1 MAPDTTPSLIRPLSE
16 LLGGHAARIGD
27 KVAFT
32 DARRGVGYRELDL
45 RTSRLAGRLAALG
58 LGNGGRAAVLMGNSV
73 EMVESCLAV
82 IRAGGI
88 TVPLNPQA
96 SEAELVH
103 FLRDSGASVVLC
115 DPARLDVL
123 LRAVAASGLP
133 RPSIVLTG
141 DSPGAAAHDT
151 ADTAGY
157 DVTAYETL
165 AATPYDGPVPE
176 ENPLDAPAWML
187 YTSGTTGRPKG
198 VLYSLR
204 SSLWLVEACHVGVL
218 GMTQDD
224 RLLWPMPLFHGLGQ
238 NLCVMAV
245 VAVGAGARLM
255 SGFAP
260 SEVLDALRDDGVT
273 FLAGVPTTYHY
284 LLDRARQEHT
294 RLPSLRLGFVA
305 GSAGG
310 ASLGSRFEEA
320 FGVPLVDQYGSTE
333 TGAITSNRPTGDRVA
348 GAAGPP
354 VPGVD
359 IRLVDGGSG
368 AEVPDG
374 EQGEVWV
381 SGPNLMLGYHGQPDA
396 TAEVLRDGWYR
407 TGDLARR
414 DALGQVTLTGRL
426 KELIIRGGENIHPVE
441 IEDVVRT
448 APGVADA
455 AVGGEPHEVLGE
467 VPVAYVVPGP
477 EGVDVQALFEH
488 CRTRLSF
495 FKVPEKVYAVERVP
509 RTASGKVTRHLLA
522 DADARLLGTASTGAP
537 GEHGERG
544 AEPDRGE
551 WAGRLAAL
559 TAAERARTVLD
570 LVRAEVALAL
580 GVEAERVT
588 PTRPFVDLGLGSL
601 AVVAVGRQLC
611 ALVGLRLPA
620 TAVFD
625 HPTPAA
631 FADRLLSELTEPSEP
646 TEPSE
651 LTAPTG
657 TRTAAEA
664 FPAERTAPAGPDP
677 DGAEPIAIIGMAC
690 RFPGGVESPE
700 QLWDL
705 VAAGRDATSDFPA
718 DRGWALDTLFDP
730 DPDHHGTSYVA
741 RGGFLADPSAFDA
754 GFFGIAPRE
763 ATAMDPQQRLML
775 EVAWEVF
782 ERAGV
787 DPTGLAGSETGVFV
801 GTKGQTYSTLA
812 APGSEYEGHL
822 GFATSGSVMSG
833 RVAYTLGLH
842 GPAVTV
848 DTACSAS
855 LVALHLACGSLR
867 SGESRLAL
875 AGGVTVMSTPDD
887 MITFSRHRGLA
898 PDGRVKA
905 FAGAADGTA
914 FGEGAGV
921 LLLERLSDAQRAGHR
936 VLAVIRGSA
945 VNQDGASNGLT
956 APNGRAQQRVI
967 RRALANARVA
977 AHEVDLV
984 EAHGTG
990 TTLGDPIEAEAI
1002 LAAYGRGRDPQR
1014 PLWIGSVKSNI
1025 AHTQAAAGMA
1035 GVIKLVEAMRHAVLP
1050 ATLHVDR
1057 PSPHVDWS
1065 SGNVRLLDEA
1075 RPWTAADGRPRR
1087 AGVSS
1092 FAISGTNA
1100 HVVLEEAPHSPSA
1113 EESPA
1118 PVRALTAVPW
1128 LLSAKSPAALRDQAR
1143 RLESFLRAAPGRDAV
1158 DVGRT
1163 LALSRAGLEHRAA
1176 VVADLGRG
1184 ADGAGSA
1191 EGLLR
1196 ALRALAEGEPAAG
1209 LTTDHAGAARTTA
1222 FLFTGQGSQWAGMA
1236 RELYEAF
1243 PVFAEALDAVCDHLA
1258 PQVRQLLLTA
1268 GDAADDGRIHRT
1280 GIAQPALFALEVAQF
1295 ALLRSWGV
1303 RPDALAGHSL
1313 GELAAA
1319 HVAGVFSPADAAR
1332 LVTARGELMQ
1342 ALPEGGA
1349 MIALEAT
1356 EDEVL
1361 PLLVGRESRLAI
1373 AAVNAPRSVV
1383 VSGDEDAVA
1392 EVARAVSERGGRT
1405 KRLTVS
1411 HAFHSPRMDAVLE
1424 EFEAVARTV
1433 TYRAP
1438 DVPIVSTVTGAVAG
1452 AELLTPAYWTGQLR
1466 SAVRFAAAV
1475 GTLRERGTDTFV
1487 ELGPDASLT
1496 ALVRQIADDADRG
1509 DGGDGG
1515 GRTGG
1520 HRALPV
1526 SRRDRPGAA
1535 TAVGVAAA
1543 LHTAGVPVDWA
1554 AFFDGTAARHVTL
1567 PTYAFQRKRYWLPAL
1582 AAPAASPVPT
1592 VAVESAAGEAAGET
1606 AGETAEKTAPS
1617 GRVLKPGERPE
1628 VAARLAGVLAGLDE
1642 EKQLLHMID
1651 RIATRIAAVLGHDS
1665 ADAIDPDVPF
1675 LELGVDSLM
1684 AVEMRNQFS
1693 DFCGVS
1699 LRPTLVFEHP
1709 TPAVLADHLLAK
1721 VLAAVSA
1728 TPGVD
1733 EDAVDFAAE
1742 VVLAADVS
1750 PADEVI
1756 RVADDPREV
1765 LLTGATGFLGAYL
1778 LRDLLRTTRA
1788 TVHCL
1793 VRGADEADAWARLRE
1808 NLEWYEFW
1816 DGIDPDRLSVVVG
1829 DLARPLLGLAPER
1842 FDALARSV
1850 DSVYHAAATVNG
1862 LYPYSALKDANV
1874 TGTAEILRLAAR
1886 HRTVPVHHVS
1896 STGVFA
1902 AEAVPGQALQ
1912 VTDPPGPAEALS
1924 SGYRQT
1930 KLVAEQIIELARG
1943 RGLPVSVYRV
1953 DEISGDSE
1961 RGFCQ
1966 THDFVWL
1973 SMKGIVQAGAVPQD
1987 PAGIFH
1993 LVPVDHVSAA
2003 ILRLSRDDRAAGRN
2017 HHLANGTHLPFSAM
2031 TESLRSLGY
2040 HLDELRWD
2048 AWVRR
2053 IRADRDNAMVPMIDA
2068 FESTIYSGR
2077 NHYLSVDTSQTRELL
2092 AGTGVDCPP
2101 MTRELFEKYVGFF
2114 VRVGYFPEPGAGRC
2128 PEPGVGYFPEPGV
2141 GDLPGGDAVD
2151 GGAQAFRVR
2160 KAAWEDLPAMAGI
2173 CFEAF
2178 NTLNASLGLAPEWS
2192 SVDEVTEM
2200 FRDRLAAPGCLAYVA
2215 VDGAGSVTGSNFL
2228 VLGESVAAFGPL
2240 SVAPGAQGGGVG
2252 RLLMDEVIGAAA
2264 RHDRDSVRAVQ
2275 VTNNLGAYRLYSSLG
2290 FVPYEQLSLVAG
2302 YAPPTPANMAGFT
2315 VRAMTEDD
2323 VPACQELYRSVNGH
2337 ARDGEIH
2344 MAAKRAFGWSQPY
2357 VVVDRSS
2364 GTLAGYTTGLSDLG
2378 HLTAAS
2384 EAAARALYTGAGE
2397 LMRRAVPDGAPPRLR
2412 IPGRLLPETL
2422 SWAFRTRGIALE
2434 RLETLVVRGSYTAPQ
2449 EGVYCP
2455 GLSY

>member
-1 MAPDTTPSLIRPLSE
+1 MIRPLSE

-27 KVAFT
+27 KVAFA
-32 DARRGVGYRELDL
+32 DAGRGVGYRELDL
-45 RTSRLAGRLAALG
+45 RTSRLAGHLAALG
-58 LGNGGRAAVLMGNSV
+58 LESGGRAAVLMGNSV
-73 EMVESCLAV
+73 EAVESCLAV
-82 IRAGGI
+82 IRAGGV
-88 TVPLNPQA
+88 TVPINPQA
-96 SEAELVH
+96 SDAELAH
-103 FLRDSGASVVLC
+103 FLRDSGASLVLC

-123 LRAVAASGLP
+123 LRAVSASGVP
-133 RPSIVLTG
+133 RPAIVLTG
-141 DSPGAAAHDT
+141 DAPPPKDAP
-151 ADTAGY
+151 AGII
-157 DVTAYETL
+157 AYETL
-165 AATPYDGPVPE
+165 AAAEPEGPAPR

-218 GMTQDD
+218 GMSQDD

-238 NLCVMAV
+238 NLCVMGV
-245 VAVGAGARLM
+245 VAVGAEARLM

-284 LLDRARQEHT
+284 LLDRAQQERT
-294 RLPSLRLGFVA
+294 ELPSLRLGFVA
-305 GSAGG
+305 GSASG

-348 GAAGPP
+348 GSAGPP

-359 IRLVDGGSG
+359 VRLVGTGSG
-368 AEVPDG
+368 AEVPAGD
-374 EQGEVWV
+374 EGEVWV
-381 SGPNLMLGYHGQPDA
+381 GGPNLMLGYHGLPDA

-407 TGDLARR
+407 TGDLGRR
-414 DALGQVTLTGRL
+414 DALGHVTLTGRL
-426 KELIIRGGENIHPVE
+426 KELIIRGGENVHPVE

-448 APGVADA
+448 AAGVVDA
-455 AVGGEPHEVLGE
+455 AVGGEPHEVFGE

-488 CRTRLSF
+488 CRGLLSF
-495 FKVPEKVYAVERVP
+495 FKVPEKVYAIECVP
-509 RTASGKVTRHLLA
+509 RTASGKITRHLLA
-522 DADARLLGTASTGAP
+522 EAGSRLLGVATGGAP
-537 GEHGERG
+537 GTETDAGRERG
-544 AEPDRGE
+544 GGPGE
-551 WAGRLAAL
+551 WAHRLAAL
-559 TAAERARTVLD
+559 TATERTRTVLD
-570 LVRAEVALAL
+570 LVRTEVARTL
-580 GVEAERVT
+580 GVAGPEEVA

-601 AVVAVGRQLC
+601 AVVAVGQRLC
-611 ALVGLRLPA
+611 ALVGARLPA

-631 FADRLLSELTEPSEP
+631 FADRLVGELTGTSGPRSPVE
-646 TEPSE
+646 
-651 LTAPTG
+651 APTAG
-657 TRTAAEA
+657 RTV
-664 FPAERTAPAGPDP
+664 PPGNGGN
-677 DGAEPIAIIGMAC
+677 DGNDDEPIAIIGMAC

-705 VAAGRDATSDFPA
+705 IAEGRDATADFPA
-718 DRGWALDTLFDP
+718 DRGWPLDTLFDP
-730 DPDHHGTSYVA
+730 DPDHHGTSYA
-741 RGGFLADPSAFDA
+741 SRGGFLTDPSAFDA
-754 GFFGIAPRE
+754 GFFGITPRE
-763 ATAMDPQQRLML
+763 ATAMDPQQRLLL

-782 ERAGV
+782 ERAGI

-812 APGSEYEGHL
+812 APASEYEGHL
-822 GFATSGSVMSG
+822 GFVTSGSVLSG

-875 AGGVTVMSTPDD
+875 TGGVTVMATPDD
-887 MITFSRHRGLA
+887 MITFSRQRGLA

-905 FAGAADGTA
+905 FAEGADGTA
-914 FGEGAGV
+914 FGEGVGV
-921 LLLERLSDAQRAGHR
+921 LLLERLSDARRAGHH

-956 APNGRAQQRVI
+956 APNGQAQQRVI

-977 AHEVDLV
+977 ADEVDLV

-1002 LAAYGRGRDPQR
+1002 LATYGQGRDPER
-1014 PLWIGSVKSNI
+1014 PVWLGSVKSNI
-1025 AHTQAAAGMA
+1025 AHTQAAAGVA
-1035 GVIKLVEAMRHAVLP
+1035 GVIKLVQAMRHAVLP
-1050 ATLHVDR
+1050 ATLNADR

-1065 SGNVRLLDEA
+1065 LGHVRLLTRA
-1075 RPWTAADGRPRR
+1075 RPWTSADGRPRR
-1087 AGVSS
+1087 AGVSA

-1100 HVVLEEAPHSPSA
+1100 HVVLEETPHTPAATEDVPSR
-1113 EESPA
+1113 
-1118 PVRALTAVPW
+1118 PVAAVPW
-1128 LLSAKSPAALRDQAR
+1128 LLSAKSSAALREQAR
-1143 RLESFLRAAPGRDAV
+1143 RLESFLRAAPDLVPV
-1158 DVGRT
+1158 DIGRT

-1176 VVADLGRG
+1176 VVADG
-1184 ADGAGSA
+1184 AK
-1191 EGLLR
+1191 GLLR
-1196 ALRALAEGEPAAG
+1196 GLGALAEGEPAAG
-1209 LTTDHAGAARTTA
+1209 LATGLAGPVRTTA

-1243 PVFAEALDAVCDHLA
+1243 PVFAEALDAVCERLA
-1258 PQVRQLLLTA
+1258 PDVRRLLLA
-1268 GDAADDGRIHRT
+1268 SGAPEEHGRLDRT
-1280 GIAQPALFALEVAQF
+1280 GFAQPALFALEVAQF

-1303 RPDALAGHSL
+1303 RPDALAGHSI

-1319 HVAGVFSPADAAR
+1319 HVAGVFSLPDAAR

-1349 MIALEAT
+1349 MVAVEAA
-1356 EDEVL
+1356 EEEIL
-1361 PLLVGRESRLAI
+1361 PLLEGWESRMGI

-1383 VSGDEDAVA
+1383 VSGDADAVS
-1392 EVARAVSERGGRT
+1392 EVARVLAEQGSRT

-1433 TYRAP
+1433 AYRTP
-1438 DVPIVSTVTGAVAG
+1438 DIPIVSTATGALAG
-1452 AELLTPAYWTGQLR
+1452 AELLTPAYWAGQLR

-1475 GTLRERGTDTFV
+1475 GTLRDRGTDTFV
-1487 ELGPDASLT
+1487 ELGPDGVLT
-1496 ALVRQIADDADRG
+1496 ALVRQVIGDAD
-1509 DGGDGG
+1509 
-1515 GRTGG
+1515 

-1554 AFFDGTAARHVTL
+1554 AFFEGTGARHVTL
-1567 PTYAFQRKRYWLPAL
+1567 PTYAFQRKRHWLPTP
-1582 AAPAASPVPT
+1582 AAPAHAAAPAPAPVQEPT
-1592 VAVESAAGEAAGET
+1592 DAAAPAGRALE
-1606 AGETAEKTAPS
+1606 
-1617 GRVLKPGERPE
+1617 PGESPE
-1628 VAARLAGVLAGLDE
+1628 IAARLAAVLAGMDE
-1642 EKQLLHMID
+1642 EKQLLHMMD
-1651 RIATRIAAVLGHDS
+1651 RIASRVAAVLGHDGTDDIGPDTPF
-1665 ADAIDPDVPF
+1665 ADM
-1675 LELGVDSLM
+1675 GVDSLM
-1684 AVEMRNQFS
+1684 AVEMRNQIS

-1709 TPAVLADHLLAK
+1709 TLAVLADHLLAK
-1721 VLAAVSA
+1721 VLDAVS
-1728 TPGVD
+1728 TVPGSD

-1742 VVLAADVS
+1742 VVLAADIT

-1756 RVADDPREV
+1756 RVVDDPGEV
-1765 LLTGATGFLGAYL
+1765 FLTGATGFLGAYL

-1793 VRGADEADAWARLRE
+1793 VRGADEAGARARLRK

-1816 DGIDPDRLSVVVG
+1816 DDIDTDRLSVVVG
-1829 DLARPLLGLAPER
+1829 DLARPLLGLAPDR

-1850 DSVYHAAATVNG
+1850 DAVYHAAATVNG
-1862 LYPYSALKDANV
+1862 LYPYSALRDANV

-1886 HRTVPVHHVS
+1886 HRTVPVHHIS

-1902 AEAVPGQALQ
+1902 AEAVPGVALK

-1930 KLVAEQIIELARG
+1930 KLVAEQIIGLARE
-1943 RGLPVSVYRV
+1943 RGLPVAVYRV

-1973 SMKGIVQAGAVPQD
+1973 SMKGIVQAGAVPAD

-2003 ILRLSRDDRAAGRN
+2003 VLRLSRDERAAGRN
-2017 HHLANGTHLPFSAM
+2017 HHLANGTHLPFSEM
-2031 TESLRSLGY
+2031 TDSLRSLGY
-2040 HLDELRWD
+2040 RLDELRWD
-2048 AWVRR
+2048 TWVER
-2053 IRADRDNAMVPMIDA
+2053 IRSDRDNAMVPMIDA

-2077 NHYLSVDTSQTRELL
+2077 NHYLSVDTSRTRELL
-2092 AGTGVDCPP
+2092 AGTGIACPP

-2114 VRVGYFPEPGAGRC
+2114 VRVGYFPEPG
-2128 PEPGVGYFPEPGV
+2128 
-2141 GDLPGGDAVD
+2141 
-2151 GGAQAFRVR
+2151 GGAPKSGGEGLRVR
-2160 KAAWEDLPAMAGI
+2160 EAAWEDLPAMAGI
-2173 CFEAF
+2173 CFDAF
-2178 NTLNASLGLAPEWS
+2178 NTLNASLGLPPEWS
-2192 SVDEVTEM
+2192 SVDAVTEM
-2200 FRDRLAAPGCLAYVA
+2200 FRDRLAAPGCLAYAA
-2215 VDGAGSVTGSNFL
+2215 VDGAGAVVGSNFL

-2240 SVAPGAQGGGVG
+2240 SVAPGTQGGGVG
-2252 RLLMDEVIGAAA
+2252 RLLMDEVVAAAA
-2264 RHDRDSVRAVQ
+2264 RHERESVRAVQ
-2275 VTNNLGAYRLYSSLG
+2275 VTNNLGAYRLYASLG
-2290 FVPYEQLSLVAG
+2290 FVPCEQLSVVAG
-2302 YAPPTPANMAGFT
+2302 YAPPTPANLAGFA
-2315 VRAMTEDD
+2315 VRAMAEDD
-2323 VPACQELYRSVNGH
+2323 VPACQELYRAVNGH

-2357 VVVDRSS
+2357 VVEDRAT
-2364 GTLAGYTTGLSDLG
+2364 GAIAGYTTGLSDLG
-2378 HLTAAS
+2378 HLTAVS
-2384 EAAARALYTGAGE
+2384 EAAVRALYTGAGE
-2397 LMRRAVPDGAPPRLR
+2397 LMRRAAPDGPAPRLR

-2422 SWAFRTRGIALE
+2422 SWALRTRGMALE
-2434 RLETLVVRGSYTAPQ
+2434 RLETLVVRGSYTAP
-2449 EGVYCP
+2449 GAGAGAYCP

>member
-16 LLGGHAARIGD
+16 LLRGHAARIGD
-27 KVAFT
+27 KVAFA
-32 DARRGVGYRELDL
+32 DARRSVDYRELDL
-45 RTSRLAGRLAALG
+45 RTSRLAGRLSELG
-58 LGNGGRAAVLMGNSV
+58 LGKGGRAAVLMGNSV

-123 LRAVAASGLP
+123 LRAVAASGAA

-141 DSPGAAAHDT
+141 DSPTPSADVATDATAAI
-151 ADTAGY
+151 
-157 DVTAYETL
+157 TAYETL
-165 AATPYDGPVPE
+165 AATGYDGPVPE
-176 ENPLDAPAWML
+176 EGELDAPAWML

-218 GMTQDD
+218 GMTADD

-238 NLCVMAV
+238 NLCVMGV

-260 SEVLDALRDDGVT
+260 SEVLEALREDGVT

-284 LLDRARQEHT
+284 LLDRARQEPT

-305 GSAGG
+305 GSAAG
-310 ASLGSRFEEA
+310 ASLGSRFEAA

-348 GAAGPP
+348 GAAGPA

-359 IRLVDGGSG
+359 IRLVDGSG
-368 AEVPDG
+368 ADVPDG
-374 EQGEVWV
+374 EEGEVWV
-381 SGPNLMLGYHGQPDA
+381 SGPNLMLRYHGRPEA

-477 EGVDVQALFEH
+477 EGVDVRALFEH

-509 RTASGKVTRHLLA
+509 RTTSGKITRHLLA
-522 DADARLLGTASTGAP
+522 DADPVLLGTASTGAP
-537 GEHGERG
+537 ADHGSASE
-544 AEPDRGE
+544 RGE
-551 WAGRLAAL
+551 WTDRLSAL
-559 TAAERARTVLD
+559 TAAERTRTVRD
-570 LVRAEVALAL
+570 LVRAEVARAL
-580 GVEAERVT
+580 GLDGAEQVAA
-588 PTRPFVDLGLGSL
+588 TRPFVDLGLGSL
-601 AVVAVGRQLC
+601 AVVAVGRRLC

-631 FADRLLSELTEPSEP
+631 YADRLVAELTEASEPSEP
-646 TEPSE
+646 S
-651 LTAPTG
+651 G
-657 TRTAAEA
+657 TRTPAGA
-664 FPAERTAPAGPDP
+664 FPAEPAVPAGSGP
-677 DGAEPIAIIGMAC
+677 DGDEPIAIIGMAC

-705 VAAGRDATSDFPA
+705 IAAGRDATSDFPA

-730 DPDHHGTSYVA
+730 DPDHPGTSYA
-741 RGGFLADPSAFDA
+741 SRGGFLTDPSAFDA
-754 GFFGIAPRE
+754 GFFGISPRE
-763 ATAMDPQQRLML
+763 ATATDPQQRLLL
-775 EVAWEVF
+775 ELAWEVL
-782 ERAGV
+782 ERAGL
-787 DPTGLAGSETGVFV
+787 DPTGVAGSETGVFV

-812 APGSEYEGHL
+812 APGSEYEGFL

-833 RVAYTLGLH
+833 RVAYTLGLQ

-875 AGGVTVMSTPDD
+875 AGGVTVMATPDD
-887 MITFSRHRGLA
+887 MITFSRQRGLA

-905 FAGAADGTA
+905 FAEAADGTA

-921 LLLERLSDAQRAGHR
+921 LLLERLSDARRAGHP
-936 VLAVIRGSA
+936 VLAVVRGSA

-1002 LAAYGRGRDPQR
+1002 LATYGRGRDPRR
-1014 PLWIGSVKSNI
+1014 PLWLGSVKSNI

-1075 RPWTAADGRPRR
+1075 RPWTVTDGRPRR

-1100 HVVLEEAPHSPSA
+1100 HVVLEEAPPSPST
-1113 EESPA
+1113 ERPA
-1118 PVRALTAVPW
+1118 VPVRALPAVPW

-1143 RLESFLRAAPGRDAV
+1143 RLESFLRAAPEPDPA

-1163 LALSRAGLEHRAA
+1163 LALSRAGLDHRAA
-1176 VVADLGRG
+1176 VVADLTRDPDDPNG
-1184 ADGAGSA
+1184 AAGA
-1191 EGLLR
+1191 EQLLR
-1196 ALRALAEGEPAAG
+1196 ALGALAEGEPAAG
-1209 LTTDHAGAARTTA
+1209 LTTGHAGAARTTA

-1236 RELYEAF
+1236 RDLYEAF

-1258 PQVRQLLLTA
+1258 PQVRQLLLAT
-1268 GDAADDGRIHRT
+1268 GEAADDGRIHRT
-1280 GIAQPALFALEVAQF
+1280 GFAQPALFALEVAQF

-1319 HVAGVFSPADAAR
+1319 HVAGVFSLADAAR

-1349 MIALEAT
+1349 MVALEAA

-1361 PLLVGRESRLAI
+1361 PLLAGRESRLGI

-1383 VSGDEDAVA
+1383 VSGDADAVA
-1392 EVARAVSERGGRT
+1392 EVARVVAEQGRRT

-1411 HAFHSPRMDAVLE
+1411 HAFHSPRMDAVLA

-1433 TYRAP
+1433 GYRAP
-1438 DVPIVSTVTGAVAG
+1438 ELPIVSTVTGLLAG

-1466 SAVRFAAAV
+1466 SAVRFAAAL

-1487 ELGPDASLT
+1487 ELGPDGSLT
-1496 ALVRQIADDADRG
+1496 ALVRPLAGTEADAAGAGDRT
-1509 DGGDGG
+1509 DD
-1515 GRTGG
+1515 
-1520 HRALPV
+1520 HRALPM
-1526 SRRDRPGAA
+1526 SRRGRPGAA

-1554 AFFDGTAARHVTL
+1554 AFFDGTAARHLTL
-1567 PTYAFQRKRYWLPAL
+1567 PTYAFQRKRHWLPAL
-1582 AAPAASPVPT
+1582 TAPTPAATAVP
-1592 VAVESAAGEAAGET
+1592 AQQPAGQAT
-1606 AGETAEKTAPS
+1606 RS

-1642 EKQLLHMID
+1642 EKQLLHMMD
-1651 RIATRIAAVLGHDS
+1651 RIAIRVAAVLGHDG

-1675 LELGVDSLM
+1675 LDLGVDSLM

-1699 LRPTLVFEHP
+1699 LSPTIVFEHP

-1728 TPGVD
+1728 TPDAD

-1742 VVLAADVS
+1742 VVLAADIS

-1756 RVADDPREV
+1756 TVAEDPREV
-1765 LLTGATGFLGAYL
+1765 FLTGATGFLGAYL

-1793 VRGADEADAWARLRE
+1793 VRGADEADALARLRK

-1816 DGIDPDRLSVVVG
+1816 DDLDRSRLSVVVG
-1829 DLARPLLGLAPER
+1829 DLARPLLGLTPER

-1850 DSVYHAAATVNG
+1850 DAVYHAAATVNG
-1862 LYPYSALKDANV
+1862 LYPYPALKDANV

-1902 AEAVPGQALQ
+1902 AEAVPGMALR

-1930 KLVAEQIIELARG
+1930 KLVAEQIIELARE
-1943 RGLPVSVYRV
+1943 RGLPVSIYRV
-1953 DEISGDSE
+1953 DEISGDSQ

-1973 SMKGIVQAGAVPQD
+1973 SMKGIVQAGAVPED

-2017 HHLANGTHLPFSAM
+2017 HHLANGTHLPFAAM

-2040 HLDELRWD
+2040 RLDELRWD

-2053 IRADRDNAMVPMIDA
+2053 VRADRDNAMVPMIDA

-2092 AGTGVDCPP
+2092 AGTGIDCPP

-2114 VRVGYFPEPGAGRC
+2114 VRVGYFPEPGGH
-2128 PEPGVGYFPEPGV
+2128 
-2141 GDLPGGDAVD
+2141 AVD
-2151 GGAQAFRVR
+2151 GGAQGFRVR
-2160 KAAWEDLPAMAGI
+2160 EAAWEDLPAMAAI
-2173 CFEAF
+2173 CFDAF
-2178 NTLNASLGLAPEWS
+2178 ETLNASLGLTPEWS

-2200 FRDRLAAPGCLAYVA
+2200 FRDRLAAPGCLALVA
-2215 VDGAGSVTGSNFL
+2215 VDDSGAVLGSNFL

-2252 RLLMDEVIGAAA
+2252 RLLMDEVIDAAA
-2264 RHDRDSVRAVQ
+2264 RHERDSVRAVQ
-2275 VTNNLGAYRLYSSLG
+2275 VTDNLGAYRLYSSLG
-2290 FVPYEQLSLVAG
+2290 FTPSEQLSLVTG
-2302 YAPPTPANMAGFT
+2302 YAPPTPANLAGFA
-2315 VRAMTEDD
+2315 VRPMTEED

-2337 ARDGEIH
+2337 PRDGEIH

-2364 GTLAGYTTGLSDLG
+2364 GAVAGYTTGLSDLG
-2378 HLTAAS
+2378 HLTAVS

-2397 LMRRAVPDGAPPRLR
+2397 LMRRAVPDGPAPRLR
-2412 IPGRLLPETL
+2412 VPGRLMPETL
-2422 SWAFRTRGIALE
+2422 SWALRTRGIRLE
-2434 RLETLVVRGSYTAPQ
+2434 RLETLVVRGSYAAPRQ
-2449 EGVYCP
+2449 GVYCP